1 MLIRALIV
9 LLIVLN
15 LGVAAWWLA
24 RPVLPVRELAVQP
37 EGVPRLELLDE
48 KRAVLEAPSATAQD
62 AADSGASAC
71 FSLGPFASEA
81 AAAGAMNRLRNVAA
95 LTRTRTVPASGASAY
110 NVFLPPA
117 GDRAQAQESAG
128 RIAAAGFD
136 DFLVVN
142 SGELANAVALGRY
155 GSFEVAQR
163 RQAALQAAGFPAQ
176 VNAVGASTPAQWWL
190 DARAPE
196 EFTPERAQALVGAAG
211 SQELDCALLL

>member
-1 MLIRALIV
+1 MPIRALIV

-24 RPVLPVRELAVQP
+24 GPAVTVRDLAVQP
-37 EGVPRLELLDE
+37 QGVPRLELLDE
-48 KRAVLEAPSATAQD
+48 KPAVLEAPSVTAQD

-81 AAAGAMNRLRNVAA
+81 AAAGAMNRLRTVVA

-117 GDRAQAQESAG
+117 ADRALAQASAE

-136 DFLVVN
+136 DFIVVN

-155 GSFEVAQR
+155 GSLEVAQR
-163 RQAALQAAGFPAQ
+163 RQAALQVAGFPAE

-190 DARAPE
+190 DTRAPGDFIQE
-196 EFTPERAQALVGAAG
+196 DAQALVGAAD